1 MPMQALNL
9 SFSGLSPRSRYD
21 YQPASPGLGV
31 LILSMHLIE
40 VLLVGNMVEL
50 RVLLCSLGWPL
61 T

>member
-40 VLLVGNMVEL
+40 ALLVGNMVEL
-50 RVLLCSLGWPL
+50 RQSLAV
-61 T
+61 